1 MADNRD
7 KVAGIEKAIKEKYG
21 EAAIVNPR
29 SLWDDEKER
38 NYLEQLKKAAVQHYQ
53 KTEKPDK
60 VDNGGFFIS
69 KKLLNRESE
78 RECPVCETYSFD
90 IQDDI
95 YMSKYE
101 CCLKC
106 YIQYVENR
114 EERWLKGWRPNNG
127 NNT

>member
-7 KVAGIEKAIKEKYG
+7 RIAGIEKVIKEKYG
-21 EAAIVNPR
+21 EEAIVNPR

-38 NYLEQLKKAAVQHYQ
+38 NYLEQLRKVTAQHYQ

-60 VDNGGFFIS
+60 VDNDGFFIS

-78 RECPVCETYSFD
+78 RECPVCEIYSFD
-90 IQDDI
+90 VRDDV

-101 CCLKC
+101 CCFKC
-106 YIQYVENR
+106 YVQYVEDR
-114 EERWLKGWRPNNG
+114 EERWLNGWRPNNG

>member
-7 KVAGIEKAIKEKYG
+7 RIAGIEKAIKEKYG
-21 EAAIVNPR
+21 EEAIVNPR

-38 NYLEQLKKAAVQHYQ
+38 NYLEQLKKVTAQHYQ
-53 KTEKPDK
+53 KNEKPDK

-69 KKLLNRESE
+69 KKLLNKESE

-90 IQDDI
+90 IRDDI

-101 CCLKC
+101 CCSKC
-106 YIQYVENR
+106 YIQYVDGR

>member
-7 KVAGIEKAIKEKYG
+7 RIAGIEKAIKEKSG
-21 EAAIVNPR
+21 EEAIVNPR
-29 SLWDDEKER
+29 ALWDDEKER
-38 NYLEQLKKAAVQHYQ
+38 NYLEQLKKVTAQHYQ
-53 KTEKPDK
+53 KNEKPDQ

-69 KKLLNRESE
+69 KKLLNKESE

-90 IQDDI
+90 IRDDI

-101 CCLKC
+101 CCSKC
-106 YIQYVENR
+106 YIQYVDGR